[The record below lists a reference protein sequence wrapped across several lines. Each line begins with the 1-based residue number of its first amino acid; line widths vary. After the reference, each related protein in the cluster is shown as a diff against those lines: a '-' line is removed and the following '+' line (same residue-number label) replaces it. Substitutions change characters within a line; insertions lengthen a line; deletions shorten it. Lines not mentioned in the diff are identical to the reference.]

1 MSASP
6 VLVWDPIG
14 GPIGISVAE
23 ILAARGHEVHLMT
36 QDQLVGNERARSGD
50 LGPANARLQQVG
62 VQLYRR
68 RLLRSIGGGVAELE
82 NRFTGERERLPVA
95 AVVDAGHRLHEPVVV
110 GDAVAPRTMY
120 EAILEGRRA
129 AQSL

>member
-1 MSASP
+1 
-6 VLVWDPIG
+6 
-14 GPIGISVAE
+14 
-23 ILAARGHEVHLMT
+23 MT
-36 QDQLVGNERARSGD
+36 QDQIVGNELARSGD

-62 VQLYRR
+62 VQLHRR

-95 AVVDAGHRLHEPVVV
+95 AVVDAGHRLPEPWTVPAGLHGEERVVVV